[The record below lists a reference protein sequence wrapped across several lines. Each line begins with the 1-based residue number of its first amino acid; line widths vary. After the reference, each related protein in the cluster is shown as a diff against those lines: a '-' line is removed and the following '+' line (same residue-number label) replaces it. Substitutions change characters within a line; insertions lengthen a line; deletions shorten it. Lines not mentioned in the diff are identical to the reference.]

1 MIKKILLLLVVL
13 ASKTV
18 IGQAAGTLDTS
29 FGTNGKLL
37 FNYSSNYECH
47 ANGVAVQSDG
57 KIIVVGYTSTAATQ
71 ADYAV
76 TRLHPD
82 GTFDATFG
90 VGGKIN
96 LNLLNTDIAEKV
108 IIDNDG
114 KIYVGGTSGGTSIYS
129 GDNFTVVRL
138 NSNGSIDTTYGNN
151 GKAVVSF
158 SGNYNFFNNMTLQS
172 DGKLLVCG
180 KNTVDTTGNYS
191 DFAVARFNADGTLDF
206 DFSNDGKLTLNIR
219 NEDVATALMVEASG
233 NIIVAGTGSSQACF
247 ARYFSDGTLDTS
259 FGTAGKINVSIANLS
274 TTIYDAKMQSDGKI
288 VVTGY
293 SFDNNNGGYNSLI
306 ARFEANGTLDT
317 TYGTNGYTIKD
328 IDTASEDQNIALLL
342 QPDGKAITCGRVYT
356 GGTYYFSVLRFTT
369 TGVFDTTF
377 SNDGILLTSFGT
389 SWNFGMGLSLQPDG
403 KLVVVGYY
411 DDTVDDI
418 AIARYHTGVSLAN
431 ATFINRDLKVV
442 PNPAKETLAI
452 TSSENFESNYT
463 IYDVSGRTIKTGVAL
478 SNQKINISA
487 LQVGVYYLKLENT
500 TKAIPFLKN

>member
-1 MIKKILLLLVVL
+1 MIKKILLILVVL

-18 IGQAAGTLDTS
+18 MGQAAGTLDTS
-29 FGTNGKLL
+29 FGTSGKLL

-47 ANGVAVQSDG
+47 ANDVAVQSDG

-82 GTFDATFG
+82 GTFDTTFG
-90 VGGKIN
+90 VGGTII

-108 IIDNDG
+108 IIANDG

-129 GDNFTVVRL
+129 GDNFTVIRL
-138 NSNGSIDTTYGNN
+138 NSNGSYDTTYGNN
-151 GKAVVSF
+151 GKAVVTF
-158 SGNYNFFNNMTLQS
+158 NGNYNFFKNMTLQS

-219 NEDVATALMVEASG
+219 NEDVATAIMVDATG

-259 FGTAGKINVSIANLS
+259 FGTAGKINIAIAGLS
-274 TTIYDAKMQSDGKI
+274 TAVYDAKMQSDGKI
-288 VVTGY
+288 VVAGY
-293 SFDNNNGGYNSLI
+293 SYDSNNGGYNSLI
-306 ARFEANGTLDT
+306 ARFNTNGTLDT
-317 TYGTNGYTIKD
+317 SYGTNGYTIKD

-342 QPDGKAITCGRVYT
+342 QPDGKSITCGRVNT
-356 GGTYYFSVLRFTT
+356 GGTYYFSILRFTT
-369 TGVFDTTF
+369 AGVFDTTF

-411 DDTVDDI
+411 DDLFDDT
-418 AIARYHTGVSLAN
+418 AIARYHTGVALTNEIFNYS
-431 ATFINRDLKVV
+431 DLKLV
-442 PNPAKETLAI
+442 PNPAKETLVLS
-452 TSSENFESNYT
+452 SSENFESNYT

-478 SNQKINISA
+478 SNQNINISA
-487 LQVGVYYLKLENT
+487 LQIGVYYLKLENT
-500 TKAIPFLKN
+500 TQTIPFLKN